1 MILWKLDSQ
10 LPMQSVIITINV
22 VSLNPTHGEVYSI
35 QLYDKVCQLLVAGW
49 WFFPGTQVSS
59 TNETDRQDITETLLK
74 VALNIITLTPT
85 KTLLQFS
92 AGFPYG
98 IHKFAIK

>member
-1 MILWKLDSQ
+1 MVVIIGKLDTQ
-10 LPMQSVIITINV
+10 LPTQSVIITINI
-22 VSLNPTHGEVYSI
+22 VSLNPAHGEVYSI
-35 QLYDKVCQLLVAGW
+35 QLYDKVCELLVAGR
-49 WFFPGTQVSS
+49 WFSPGTLVAS
-59 TNETDRQDITETLLK
+59 TNETEILLK

-85 KTLLQFS
+85 LLHFS